1 MSTGRDHPAP
11 SSELVEDRRELVER
25 HVANLQV
32 AMAFGVRLR
41 LAQGDDQVST
51 TWVDSSKR
59 SEALWREPGRARL
72 ALDRDWLPAPPRLEH
87 KVNLV
92 MLLVAP
98 VVEPA
103 QIEARAQLAE
113 DEVLEEEP
121 PIGIAQAV
129 PSLEVG

>member
-1 MSTGRDHPAP
+1 
-11 SSELVEDRRELVER
+11 
-25 HVANLQV
+25 
-32 AMAFGVRLR
+32 
-41 LAQGDDQVST
+41 QVST

-72 ALDRDWLPAPPRLEH
+72 ALDRDWLTTPSGLED

-103 QIEARAQLAE
+103 QIEARAQLTE
-113 DEVLEEEP
+113 DEMLEEES
-121 PIGIAQAV
+121 PIRIAQAV
-129 PSLEVG
+129 PFLEVGDEACVERVHLWLALDLGGTTTEVGPHEGRQQRGLEDREVVLD